1 MTTAIKR
8 PVSVTP
14 ISDASEQALFGVS
27 WLVVMVVG
35 LMPLFETWFHRSPSV
50 TMPTMIAFF
59 VAVGSGVLLRRHYSW
74 VGLVMHIYGQIAI
87 WLSLFCISLVIVL
100 CATGQA

>member
-1 MTTAIKR
+1 MTTSIQR
-8 PVSVTP
+8 RIPVTQILS
-14 ISDASEQALFGVS
+14 ASEQALFGVS
-27 WLVVMVVG
+27 WLLVMAVG
-35 LMPLFETWFHRSPSV
+35 LTPLVEAWLHRAPSL
-50 TMPTMIAFF
+50 TMPTVMAFF
-59 VAVGSGVLLRRHYSW
+59 VAVGSGALLRRHYSW